1 MKLDWFYNKGIWISG
16 PFTIAI
22 EHCPRMKLTYFE
34 LFDGG
39 TRFVKSFASVQEAQ
53 QHAEAMQ
60 HVAMRVAS

>member
-1 MKLDWFYNKGIWISG
+1 MNWFYNKGVWISG
-16 PFTIAI
+16 PFTIRI

-34 LFDGG
+34 LFDT

>member
-1 MKLDWFYNKGIWISG
+1 MNWFYNKGVWISG

-34 LFDGG
+34 LFDA

>member
-1 MKLDWFYNKGIWISG
+1 MTWSYARGVWISN
-16 PFTIAI
+16 PFTIRI

-34 LFDGG
+34 LFDT